1 MCICRLVARVMKILG
16 IWPWFRVWPQKNFED
31 LHIKWYKNL
40 RCGEE
45 IQEQLDTTRSR
56 PLHGSAPRGH
66 WTLQGPGPSMGQPP
80 GVTGHYWVQAPPW
93 VSPRGSLDTTGVRPL
108 LGSAPRGGQAP
119 CAHNILSCA
128 VSGRCIITFSG

>member
-45 IQEQLDTTRSR
+45 IQEQLDTTGSR

-66 WTLQGPGPSMGQPP
+66 WTLLGPGASMGQPQ
-80 GVTGHYWVQAPPW
+80 GVTGHYRGQAPPW
-93 VSPRGSLDTTGVRPL
+93 VSPQGRAGPL
-108 LGSAPRGGQAP
+108 CTQHLVMCCFREM
-119 CAHNILSCA
+119 HYHIFWLKMRVNE
-128 VSGRCIITFSG
+128 V